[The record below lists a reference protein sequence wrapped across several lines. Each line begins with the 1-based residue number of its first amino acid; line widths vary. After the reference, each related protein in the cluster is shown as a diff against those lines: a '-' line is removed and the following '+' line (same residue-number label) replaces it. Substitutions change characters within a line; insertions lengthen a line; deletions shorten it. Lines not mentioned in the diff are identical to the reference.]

1 MPVIDG
7 LVMRRPNLI
16 EAVRRLGLVGPDT
29 PVFDAADDPQLV
41 TGMVLL
47 GSVPP
52 RCARYARLI
61 AEPVIRVSLGER
73 DGELPVEEIMSRYEG
88 LRWFRVEGLGWPPEP
103 AEIIATRHEGLAEFI
118 RTEGLATPDAPVEP
132 HAQREH
138 VEGKHAAGILPYRIA
153 VAARLVTNVPMAIPV
168 EREWDELTLEEQ
180 WQYLA
185 GVPFA
190 YRVHHVEN
198 PDA

>member
-1 MPVIDG
+1 VSAI
-7 LVMRRPNLI
+7 LRKLEVRNRT
-16 EAVRRLGLVGPDT
+16 EAV
-29 PVFDAADDPQLV
+29 
-41 TGMVLL
+41 
-47 GSVPP
+47 
-52 RCARYARLI
+52 
-61 AEPVIRVSLGER
+61 
-73 DGELPVEEIMSRYEG
+73 
-88 LRWFRVEGLGWPPEP
+88 
-103 AEIIATRHEGLAEFI
+103 
-118 RTEGLATPDAPVEP
+118 
-132 HAQREH
+132 
-138 VEGKHAAGILPYRIA
+138 A